1 MIACHFFRCLI
12 LAPFLIPVFATAQV
26 TPAGHAI
33 PAGQVSS
40 TDPILPKGQLIA
52 TGPGDKPQH
61 AFDSN
66 VPLNEISVKAFRH
79 FQQLFPTGA
88 TSEYWF
94 KSPEG
99 YKVSFNLNAHSLLAY
114 FDKHGSFLCSMK
126 YYTQKEIP
134 RETGE
139 LVKSKYPGYTIDL
152 VTEVFDGQST
162 FLRIQIANAASLKIL
177 CIFGERIYMTEDLIN
192 GGMAIGAVSAGDI
205 VPVDV
210 NKR

>member
-12 LAPFLIPVFATAQV
+12 LASFLIPVFATAQV
-26 TPAGHAI
+26 TPAGHVA
-33 PAGQVSS
+33 PADQVSP

-52 TGPGDKPQH
+52 TGPSDKPQH
-61 AFDSN
+61 AFESN

-114 FDKHGSFLCSMK
+114 FDKHGAFLCSMK

-139 LVKSKYPGYTIDL
+139 LVRSKYPDYTIDL

-162 FLRIQIANAASLKIL
+162 FLRVQICNAASLKIL

-205 VPVDV
+205 ILS
-210 NKR
+210 R

>member
-12 LAPFLIPVFATAQV
+12 LAPFLLPVFATAQ
-26 TPAGHAI
+26 
-33 PAGQVSS
+33 
-40 TDPILPKGQLIA
+40 A
-52 TGPGDKPQH
+52 TGPADKPQH

-79 FQQLFPTGA
+79 FQRLFPTGA

-114 FDKHGSFLCSMK
+114 FNKHGAFLCSMK

-134 RETGE
+134 RETGD
-139 LVKSKYPGYTIDL
+139 LVKSKYPGYSIDM

-162 FLRIQIANAASLKIL
+162 FLRVQIANASSLKIL
-177 CIFGERIYMTEDLIN
+177 CIIGDRIYMTEDLIN
-192 GGMAIGAVSAGDI
+192 GGTAIGSVSAGNT
-205 VPVDV
+205 VPVGV
-210 NKR
+210 NTR